1 MSLKLFLHKKS
12 LVLTNRRKIFND
24 PVYGFI
30 TIPSDFIFE
39 VIEHP
44 YFQRLRRIKQL
55 GMSEL
60 VYPGAF
66 HTRFS
71 HALGAMHLMSEALAT
86 LQSKGHQISE
96 NEIEAAQLAILL
108 HDIGHGPFSHVLEFI
123 LLDNINHEF
132 ISEVIMKQLNEEFG
146 GRLGMAI
153 DIFNNQYHRPFFH
166 QLVSSQLDMDR
177 MDYLNRDSFYT
188 GVVEGKIGAER
199 IIKMLNVVNNELVVE
214 EKGLLSVENF
224 LVARR
229 LMYWQVY
236 LHKTALSAENMLIKL
251 FERIKEL
258 NTGNQPVSLPYP
270 ISVFMQNNINKEKF
284 MEDKSQL
291 SAFLKLDDYDIW
303 SLIKQLQYHHD
314 RVLSMLASG
323 LVDRRLFKIKMDVD
337 LDTSIFLKEKTA
349 ELVDQN
355 IDPGLF
361 KYLMTAGS
369 ISNSGYI
376 AKSSNI
382 KILMKNGTILDI
394 SEASDLPTI
403 KAMSNIVK
411 KNYLCYANDVYLP

>member
-1 MSLKLFLHKKS
+1 M
-12 LVLTNRRKIFND
+12 TNKRKIFND

-71 HALGAMHLMSEALAT
+71 HALGAMHLMTEALAT
-86 LQSKGHQISE
+86 LESKGLQISDAE
-96 NEIEAAQLAILL
+96 TEAAQLAILL
-108 HDIGHGPFSHVLEFI
+108 HDIGHGPFSHVLEFT
-123 LLDNINHEF
+123 LLDNVNHEF
-132 ISEVIMKQLNEEFG
+132 ISEVIMERLNDAFG
-146 GRLGMAI
+146 GRLKMAI
-153 DIFNNQYHRPFFH
+153 EIFNDQYHRPFFH

-236 LHKTALSAENMLIKL
+236 LHKTAISAETMLIKL

-258 NTGNQPVSLPYP
+258 NISDNAVVLPYP
-270 ISVFMQNNINKEKF
+270 LSVFLKNDISKEQFLNDENNLN
-284 MEDKSQL
+284 
-291 SAFLKLDDYDIW
+291 AFLKLDDYDIW
-303 SLIKQLQYHHD
+303 GLIKQLQHSPDY
-314 RVLSMLASG
+314 VLSLLATG
-323 LVDRRLFKIKMDVD
+323 LVDRNLFKIMLDVD
-337 LDTSIFLKEKTA
+337 LDTESVLAEKTA
-349 ELVDQN
+349 ELN
-355 IDPGLF
+355 AKKIDPGFL
-361 KYLMTAGS
+361 KYLVSGGS